1 MLSGGWPWN
10 SCDDLSHASLHL
22 QVLHACNSAFATVH
36 TAETNQFE
44 GTRAG
49 CHFAL
54 PIGLGPGKPHP
65 LGPTLMSA
73 SKASRPQ
80 DVVCTMNFAVFSRHA
95 TNMNLCLMR
104 ADGTGYLEVALDPAT
119 NRTGD
124 VWHVQLPGLKDVG
137 SLCYGWRPNGAG
149 NWAEGG
155 CFHPA
160 YIMLDPYCPR
170 ALPVELPQAAYDAAP
185 LLPPE
190 GSVEGPCLLGSLAH
204 LVDLFDWEGVE
215 RPTRTLEETVI
226 VELDVAAFTTGSD
239 ADASV
244 RSEHRNTYLGV
255 IDRLADI
262 KATGA
267 TAVLLGNVFLSSN
280 KPAGAADG
288 ASSNGTSAG
297 AGNPQVRRPL
307 SFFAPDTR
315 FAAGGNPG
323 DAANQ
328 LKELVKAVHKEGIEV
343 LLEAEFCLTSEAGGG
358 IGGRLQSYAGLD
370 GDMYLR
376 GGGGPE
382 ATGVLNTGQPVVR
395 QLLLDALRWWVT
407 EYQVDGFCFVNAEN
421 LTQDPHGGVLDS
433 PPIVEELASDP
444 LLASCKLIAASA
456 NDSLLPRSG
465 VRGFPH
471 YGVLLEWNNHFGADM
486 LGLLRDNAGGLLST
500 FATRMT
506 GSQDLFAARWDGGLP
521 GGLAAGRRPAF
532 GVNALEPPLSGSLL
546 QLAGAA
552 EDLDR
557 AEIVARSL
565 LMAVLVAQ
573 VCTP

>member
-1 MLSGGWPWN
+1 MHGRRDMWRTALGADWI
-10 SCDDLSHASLHL
+10 
-22 QVLHACNSAFATVH
+22 AF
-36 TAETNQFE
+36 
-44 GTRAG
+44 
-49 CHFAL
+49 
-54 PIGLGPGKPHP
+54 
-65 LGPTLMSA
+65 M
-73 SKASRPQ
+73 
-80 DVVCTMNFAVFSRHA
+80 
-95 TNMNLCLMR
+95 
-104 ADGTGYLEVALDPAT
+104 
-119 NRTGD
+119 
-124 VWHVQLPGLKDVG
+124 
-137 SLCYGWRPNGAG
+137 
-149 NWAEGG
+149 
-155 CFHPA
+155 
-160 YIMLDPYCPR
+160 YC
-170 ALPVELPQAAYDAAP
+170 
-185 LLPPE
+185 
-190 GSVEGPCLLGSLAH
+190 
-204 LVDLFDWEGVE
+204 
-215 RPTRTLEETVI
+215 
-226 VELDVAAFTTGSD
+226 TGSD